1 MDLKNL
7 KSLIKLMVDN
17 GLTEV
22 DLKDP
27 NGESITL
34 KRGQGQG
41 ESHVQ
46 YITAPQ
52 AYAPQPQP
60 AAAPAGGGAAT
71 GAASAKSSD
80 EGLVTIVSPM
90 VGTYYASSS
99 PDAPP
104 FVNIGDRISD
114 ESVVCLVEA
123 MKVFN
128 EIKAETAGTI
138 HSVLVASGQA
148 VEFGQ
153 PLFKVKP
160 G

>member
-7 KSLIKLMVDN
+7 KALIKLMVDN

-22 DLKDP
+22 DVKDP
-27 NGESITL
+27 SGESITL
-34 KRGQGQG
+34 KRGHGDAPI
-41 ESHVQ
+41 Q
-46 YITAPQ
+46 YVAAPQ
-52 AYAPQPQP
+52 GYAPPLAASHGAP
-60 AAAPAGGGAAT
+60 AAASAPVA
-71 GAASAKSSD
+71 AKSSD

-90 VGTYYASSS
+90 VGTFYASSS

-104 FVNIGDRISD
+104 FVTIGDRISD
-114 ESVVCLVEA
+114 ESVVCLIEA

-128 EIKAETAGTI
+128 EIKAETTGTI

>member
-27 NGESITL
+27 SGESITL
-34 KRGQGQG
+34 KRGHGPG
-41 ESHVQ
+41 EGGVQ

-52 AYAPQPQP
+52 AYAHAPQ
-60 AAAPAGGGAAT
+60 AAAPAAPAAAT
-71 GAASAKSSD
+71 PAKSSD

-90 VGTYYASSS
+90 VGTFYASSS

-128 EIKAETAGTI
+128 EIKAETTGTI